1 MTSELQALIFDFD
14 GLILDT
20 ESSLVAAWQE
30 IFDEY
35 DLKISLSKWAR
46 MLGQSSDP
54 VQAYEYLERK
64 IGFGVDRHALKE
76 RRVERELAIL
86 AGQEA
91 MPGVAALIY
100 EARAAGLSLAVGSSS
115 EHEWVDG
122 HLERLGLRDLF
133 DVVVCAE
140 DVLQTKPAPDI
151 YLQVLQMLG
160 VGSDTSVALEDS
172 EHGVSA
178 ARAAGLFCI
187 AVPNA
192 ITRAAR
198 FDHAQVV
205 LQTLKDVGLNDIER
219 FISGAS

>member
-35 DLKISLSKWAR
+35 KLKISLSKWAR

-54 VQAYEYLERK
+54 VQAYEYLEK
-64 IGFGVDRHALKE
+64 KLGFSVDRLALKE

-91 MPGVAALIY
+91 LPGVVALIN

-122 HLERLGLRDLF
+122 HLERLGLRALF
-133 DVVVCAE
+133 DVVVCSE
-140 DVLQTKPAPDI
+140 DVLRTKPAPDI
-151 YLQVLQMLG
+151 YLQVLQDLG
-160 VGSDTSVALEDS
+160 LESESAVALEDS

-178 ARAAGLFCI
+178 ARAAGLLCI
-187 AVPNA
+187 AVPNE

-198 FDHAQVV
+198 FDHAHVV
-205 LQTLKDVGLNDIER
+205 LQNLEDVGLVDIER
-219 FISGAS
+219 FISEAS